1 MPWAQQ
7 LDEAEGLSVVPLI
20 GFIDWWVLADC
31 DWGLWAGP
39 GYSWDGD
46 FSISGFSLGSGGIFP
61 PLLQEIFKHIFP
73 IPPNPAAGWFS
84 AASLLQKG
92 DFSLFAIFWGGSLF
106 FLTAPPFFLCPP
118 QLKAYVALGMDLG
131 NAQQTPPRGVLGE
144 KSVKK
149 GHRPHWFTSNS
160 VPVPH
165 FPLFDCI
172 TWTAGESSSSWCHRA
187 WGRPC
192 PQHVPT
198 LGRSQI

>member
-46 FSISGFSLGSGGIFP
+46 FPMSGFSLGSGGIFP

-92 DFSLFAIFWGGSLF
+92 FFFLICHFLGGFLLFWLLLLF
-106 FLTAPPFFLCPP
+106 FD
-118 QLKAYVALGMDLG
+118 ALH
-131 NAQQTPPRGVLGE
+131 N
-144 KSVKK
+144 
-149 GHRPHWFTSNS
+149 
-160 VPVPH
+160 
-165 FPLFDCI
+165 
-172 TWTAGESSSSWCHRA
+172 
-187 WGRPC
+187 
-192 PQHVPT
+192 
-198 LGRSQI
+198 